1 MKAKVLI
8 VLVTVGILVS
18 SVFVGQAAC
27 AQKDPIK
34 IGLVTDLTGFLNI
47 NGIVIRQAAIM
58 ALEEINYTVGG
69 RKVELI
75 VEDEAGSPA
84 VAMDKARKLV
94 ETDKVCLFLGPFHGG
109 AVAALAGYAEKV
121 QTPQVVTWYSIPGDQ
136 MLKLH
141 WTWVPFGSLEAVC
154 VPAGAYAYDKLGFR
168 NATTLGIDYLAGR
181 RFMAGATDTFE
192 EKGGKLVQQQWMPL
206 DTKDIA
212 PYLTALKPADVFMPW
227 FAGITQTVGIRQI
240 REYGVK
246 LPIVLPQAGFM
257 AHPEQIKQIGD
268 YGVGMITS
276 EAYVWTID
284 TPENKA
290 FVERFKKRWG
300 GVPAGPAY
308 AGYFDIQIALEAI
321 KKAGGDTSP
330 NALAKA
336 LDQTNIK
343 GILGDF
349 RFGDARLGVGNY
361 FVHKC
366 IKKEGDAY
374 PYQTEVLAKYQV
386 RPEKAGDKIKYKIDK
401 AEMLK

>member
-1 MKAKVLI
+1 M
-8 VLVTVGILVS
+8 
-18 SVFVGQAAC
+18 
-27 AQKDPIK
+27 
-34 IGLVTDLTGFLNI
+34 
-47 NGIVIRQAAIM
+47 
-58 ALEEINYTVGG
+58 
-69 RKVELI
+69 
-75 VEDEAGSPA
+75 
-84 VAMDKARKLV
+84 
-94 ETDKVCLFLGPFHGG
+94 
-109 AVAALAGYAEKV
+109 
-121 QTPQVVTWYSIPGDQ
+121 
-136 MLKLH
+136 
-141 WTWVPFGSLEAVC
+141 
-154 VPAGAYAYDKLGFR
+154 
-168 NATTLGIDYLAGR
+168 
-181 RFMAGATDTFE
+181 
-192 EKGGKLVQQQWMPL
+192 

-212 PYLTALKPADVFMPW
+212 PYLTALKQADVFMPW
-227 FAGITQTVGIRQI
+227 FAGITQTVGLRQI

-290 FVERFKKRWG
+290 FVERFTKRWG

-349 RFGDARLGVGNY
+349 KFGDARLGIGHY